1 MTSNLDNSQI
11 GLGQLIRLI
20 LMQSKLIILIAFVG
34 TSLGVMNYI
43 FSERLYKVTSMIQVF
58 SNQDILL
65 NRASEIDLFS
75 GNTNTSEIGN
85 ISSLYS
91 SRSHLINVIKN
102 KRLNLEASANE
113 YAIREAANSFE
124 IDSLKSMSK
133 AKFQILFHLVQLI
146 LEQYQFLESLQQF
159 G

>member
-1 MTSNLDNSQI
+1 
-11 GLGQLIRLI
+11 
-20 LMQSKLIILIAFVG
+20 
-34 TSLGVMNYI
+34 
-43 FSERLYKVTSMIQVF
+43 MIQVF